1 MTIIDIIFNRF
12 GFINEKQFGAKLNE
26 AVKLEIDRNLPLWL
40 GETADAAKYTMPD
53 PSIFA
58 NQADMYRLSPILGTA
73 VNFLGADVGTSK
85 ANVKRMVGEEVR
97 DVPNHEFE
105 TRQYG
110 SLRYPNPADSGIEF
124 LQYTV
129 SNYLL
134 NGNSVWWCN
143 RASQNEKPDELWP
156 IPFSMLKVV
165 PDERLYIDHYDY
177 FPGAGKSPMRMETWE
192 IVHFKT
198 YNPNSRF
205 IGLSPL
211 ESLAVTLQGDLAMRN
226 TNTVTYAKH
235 GGVPPSILTFK
246 EYVNEPAWT
255 DIKNKVAQAAKR
267 DEMMMLRGTGDG
279 VSWMQRAMSN
289 KDADFISGLKQNM
302 TDVFN
307 RMCPGLLNIL
317 SEGATY
323 SNADAARSTYAAYT
337 KWPVQEALAQKIT
350 TDIMPSYGRNLSLI
364 FDDPRVT
371 DRALELEE
379 QRQYSFTH
387 TLDQINKEYYE
398 DEPIGDERGDLLLS
412 QINAQTGTPPPAPPA
427 QPVID
432 TQPESDNAVVADSTQ
447 PDGVTIPQ
455 KAMRDDLMR
464 WKRLA
469 LRTFG
474 KKQAKF
480 ESDNIPNDVKEEI
493 EKKLAACK
501 NAVEVADVFEEAKPV
516 VIDSIRYL
524 ASVIEKAVNAK

>member
-1 MTIIDIIFNRF
+1 MTITERIFNRF
-12 GFINEKQFGAKLNE
+12 GFISEKQFNHKVSE
-26 AVKLEIDRNLPLWL
+26 VVKAELDRNIPVWL

-53 PSIFA
+53 PTIFA

-73 VNFLGADVGTSK
+73 VNFLGADIGTSK
-85 ANVKRMVGEEVR
+85 ANVKRLVGEEVR

-105 TRQYG
+105 LRKYG

-134 NGNSVWWCN
+134 NGNSIWWCN
-143 RASQNEKPDELWP
+143 RASQNQQPDEIWP
-156 IPFSMLKVV
+156 VPFSMVTPV
-165 PDERLYIDHYDY
+165 PDEFLYIDHYDY
-177 FPGAGKSPMRMETWE
+177 FPGAGKPKMRLETYE

-211 ESLAVTLQGDLAMRN
+211 ESLAVTLHGDSAMRK
-226 TNTVTYAKH
+226 TNTVNYAEH
-235 GGVPPSILTFK
+235 GGAPQSILAFK
-246 EYVNEPAWT
+246 EFVNNEAWE
-255 DIKNKVAQAAKR
+255 DVKKEKREAAKR
-267 DEMMMLRGTGDG
+267 NEMMMLRGVGDG
-279 VSWMQRAMSN
+279 VSWLQRALSN
-289 KDADFISGLKQNM
+289 KDMDFIASLQQNM

-337 KWPVQEALAQKIT
+337 KWPVQEVIAQKIT
-350 TDIMPSYGRNLSLI
+350 SDIMPSYGRNLFFI

-371 DRALELEE
+371 DRVLELEE
-379 QRQYSFTH
+379 QKQYSLTH

-398 DEPIGDERGDLLLS
+398 DKPIGDERGDLLLA
-412 QINAQTGTPPPAPPA
+412 QINASTGK
-427 QPVID
+427 
-432 TQPESDNAVVADSTQ
+432 PESKPVQPPEMQLPATEALPADNANEAA
-447 PDGVTIPQ
+447 PI
-455 KAMRDDLMR
+455 KADLMR
-464 WKRLA
+464 WKRYE

-474 KKQAKF
+474 KAHKAF
-480 ESDNIPNDVKEEI
+480 ESVNIPDAMAEVIKG
-493 EKKLAACK
+493 KLAGCK
-501 NAVEVADVFEEAKPV
+501 SVGDVADLFEEMVKTDMPKNDIA
-516 VIDSIRYL
+516 RL
-524 ASVIEKAVNAK
+524 AAAIEKAVDEIENPV